1 MNESFSVACTQVLE
15 ILKYLPQDE
24 YQKIPKYEIE
34 FLQSQKDEQYKFDI
48 DKSLPLQQMNISK
61 RANAIFVIL
70 WEKYF
75 ASDTQKQKLRV
86 ILDNNQKI
94 VNKKREEQYSYQEL
108 FNKNKKQNNHPT
120 LENSLLDIRK
130 EKWYNKSIWMR
141 SQIWKTN

>member
-34 FLQSQKDEQYKFDI
+34 FLQSKKDEQYKFDI

-75 ASDTQKQKLRV
+75 AKT
-86 ILDNNQKI
+86 NQKEKLYAI
-94 VNKKREEQYSYQEL
+94 LKQNYQKEEENKKKKYSNEEL
-108 FNKNKKQNNHPT
+108 FKKVKKNDVSLIPVEKDKWFKK
-120 LENSLLDIRK
+120 IYK
-130 EKWYNKSIWMR
+130 FF
-141 SQIWKTN
+141 TNIINRFGHN